1 MKRVFHHP
9 EAPKGGKKYWRSSE
23 ELSELAQTPEF
34 QQAVEREFPA
44 GAAEF
49 DQDEVSRRHFIK
61 LMGASTALAG
71 LGLAACRRPTLEL
84 VPFSHGVEWAI
95 PSKPVFYTSSMPSPR
110 GFIPLVVTTND
121 GRPTKIE
128 GNPLHAMSNGGTDV
142 FAQASILSLYD
153 PDRAQNF
160 LQNGQLS
167 SEKQFTDYLQQV
179 LPTLAADGGAGLAF
193 VVERNASPT
202 RERLRDLIATKYPQ
216 ARWCVYEPL
225 GDDLYRQAAQI
236 GFGDGV
242 LPQPVISKADVIVSL
257 DSDFLNAVEGTPDMA
272 RDFSNRRRVEKVG
285 DKMNRLYAVENR
297 FTITGGMADHR
308 LRLPASQI
316 GAFAVA
322 LAKKLGDPTLAPLAD
337 AINKSVQ
344 TAQIPDDWV
353 SALAEDLVA
362 ARGRSLVLVGERQP
376 VAVQLLG
383 FGINQVLG
391 NVGATLVGK
400 PLTEKPSVSLA
411 SVASDIDD
419 KKITCLVMIGG
430 NPAFNAPV
438 DLNWDKLQDKVPHI
452 IRLGMYVDESSQGA
466 HWHVP
471 AAHYLEAWADG
482 RAVDGSYVSVQPMIM
497 PLFGGW
503 SELDL
508 LAFFA
513 GLPKPKSSE
522 LIQDT
527 FKQLAAAA
535 NFNDAWVKFLHDGF
549 LAGSAAGER
558 PLFFQTTAAA
568 MYVGEHSS
576 TPALMGEDAYEVVL
590 VPDAKLIDGRY
601 ANLGWL
607 QEMPDP
613 VTQLTWDNAAIVSPA
628 TAKKL
633 GVREHKV
640 GVEVHDVIEI
650 VFEDQ
655 RRLEIVALPV
665 PGHADHSITIALGY
679 GRKAPGYISK
689 GAGVNAYP
697 LRTSA
702 EPYIALGAKVR
713 KTDRTYPLAL
723 AQDESHMQG
732 SLFVREATLEQ
743 YEKQPNFA
751 QVAGLDAEAVNSVD
765 IYTRPTY
772 NAPNQWGMVVD
783 LNTCTGCNACV
794 IACQAENNIPIVGK
808 EQVLKG
814 RRMHWIRMDRYFA
827 SADNDDTNPEMVIE
841 PVMCQ
846 HCEAAPCEAVCPV
859 NATVHSDDGL
869 NVMAYN
875 RCIGTRYCANNCPFK
890 VRRFNFFNFNERP
903 IQDHDLYKGPLTPF
917 GMKETLKLQKNPN
930 VTVRM
935 RGVMEKCTFCVQR
948 IEMARIATK
957 VKAGDSD
964 NVTIPVDSF
973 KSACQQACP
982 SEALVFGDIKNPES
996 KVSKLRASD
1005 KNYELLKYL
1014 NLHTRVTYLARLR
1027 NPNPKM
1033 PGADQVAGYEWNV
1046 KES

>member
-1 MKRVFHHP
+1 
-9 EAPKGGKKYWRSSE
+9 
-23 ELSELAQTPEF
+23 
-34 QQAVEREFPA
+34 VEREFPA

-49 DQDEVSRRHFIK
+49 DTDEVSRRHFIK

-84 VPFSHGVEWAI
+84 VPFSHGAEWSI

-110 GFIPLVVTTND
+110 GSIPLIVTTND

-128 GNPLHAMSNGGTDV
+128 GNPLHPLSNGGTDV

-153 PDRAQNF
+153 PDRSREF
-160 LQNGQLS
+160 LQNGQS
-167 SEKQFTDYLQQV
+167 ASEKQFLEYLEKL
-179 LPTLAADGGAGLAF
+179 LPTLKADGGAGLAF
-193 VVERNASPT
+193 VVETSTSPT
-202 RERLRDLIATKYPQ
+202 RERLRGELEKQFPQ
-216 ARWCVYEPL
+216 ARWCAYEPL
-225 GDDLYRQAAQI
+225 GDELFQQAAQI

-242 LPQPVISKADVIVSL
+242 LPMPVLSKADVIVAL
-257 DSDFLNAVEGTPDMA
+257 DADFLNANEGTPDLA
-272 RDFSNRRRVEKVG
+272 RDFSARRRVEKVG

-322 LAKKLGDPTLAPLAD
+322 LAKKLNDPALLPLAD
-337 AINKSVQ
+337 AIAKSV
-344 TAQIPDDWV
+344 AGVAISDAWV
-353 SALAEDLVA
+353 SALADDLLA
-362 ARGRSLVLVGERQP
+362 AKGRSLILVGARQP

-383 FGINQVLG
+383 FAINQVLG
-391 NVGATLVGK
+391 NVGLTLVGK
-400 PLTEKPSVSLA
+400 SLTEKPSAKLA
-411 SVASDIDD
+411 DIASDIND
-419 KKITCLVMIGG
+419 KKLTCLVVLGG
-430 NPAFNAPV
+430 NPAFNAPA
-438 DLNWDKLQDKVPHI
+438 DFNWDKLQDKVPNI
-452 IRLGMYVDESSQGA
+452 IRFGMYVDETSQGA
-466 HWHVP
+466 HWQVP
-471 AAHYLEAWADG
+471 AAHYLEAWGDG
-482 RAVDGSYVSVQPMIM
+482 RAADGSYVSVQPMIM

-508 LAFFA
+508 LAVFA
-513 GLPKPKSSE
+513 GLLKPKSAE

-527 FKQLAAAA
+527 FRQLAPSVA
-535 NFNDAWVKFLHDGF
+535 FDDAWVKFLHDGF
-549 LAGSAAGER
+549 LAGSATGER

-568 MYVGEHSS
+568 MYVGEHNS
-576 TPALMGEDAYEVVL
+576 TPALVGEEAFEVVL
-590 VPDAKLIDGRY
+590 VADSKLIDGRY

-613 VTQLTWDNAAIVSPA
+613 VTQLTWDNAALVSPA

-633 GVREHKV
+633 GVREHRV

-679 GRKAPGYISK
+679 GRKVPGYISK

-697 LRTSA
+697 LRTSS

-743 YEKQPNFA
+743 YAEHPDFA
-751 QVAGLDAEAVNSVD
+751 QTAGIDAHAPGSVD

-783 LNTCTGCNACV
+783 LNICTGCNACV
-794 IACQAENNIPIVGK
+794 VACQAENNIPVVGK
-808 EQVLKG
+808 DQVLKG
-814 RRMHWIRMDRYFA
+814 RRMPWIRMDRYFA
-827 SADNDDTNPEMVIE
+827 SQDNDDTEPEMVIE
-841 PVMCQ
+841 PIMCQ
-846 HCEAAPCEAVCPV
+846 QCESAPCEAVCPV

-890 VRRFNFFNFNERP
+890 VRRFNFFNYNERP
-903 IQDHDLYKGPLTPF
+903 IQNGDLYKGPLTHF
-917 GMKETLKLQKNPN
+917 GMADTLKMQKNPN

-957 VKAGDSD
+957 VKAGASD
-964 NVTIPVDSF
+964 DITIPVDSF

-982 SEALVFGDIKNPES
+982 SEAIVFGDIKNPES
-996 KVSKLRASD
+996 RVSKLRAQD
-1005 KNYELLKYL
+1005 RNYELLKYL
-1014 NLHTRVTYLARLR
+1014 NLNTRVTYLARLR

-1033 PGADQVAGYEWNV
+1033 PGADRVAGFEWNV